1 MRDQIISTIFQCI
14 ILIGIPWIAYML
26 FNKEKLGFCKWIGLY
41 KPKNSKWILKALLIL
56 IISII
61 IMGGPIIIFEAFNI
75 IPKGMV
81 YSLDASGK
89 GFTAEI
95 IAIILIKAIF
105 QNALS
110 EEVFFRGFIGKR
122 LANKFGYLSG
132 NLIQSIL
139 FGLPH
144 GLAFII
150 VYKAYA
156 FGIILFLAAT
166 TVGFLQF
173 YINEKKANGSIVP
186 SLILHSIM
194 NIVSNI

>member
-1 MRDQIISTIFQCI
+1 
-14 ILIGIPWIAYML
+14 ML
-26 FNKEKLGFCKWIGLY
+26 FNKEKTGFFKWIGLY
-41 KPKNSKWILKALLIL
+41 KPKNSKWLIKAILIL
-56 IISII
+56 IVSVI
-61 IMGGPIIIFEAFNI
+61 IMGGPIFIFETFNI
-75 IPKGMV
+75 IPKGMI
-81 YSLDASGK
+81 YSLNASGK

-95 IAIILIKAIF
+95 IAIVLIKAIF

-132 NLIQSIL
+132 NLIQAIL

-150 VYKAYA
+150 AYKAYV
-156 FGIILFLAAT
+156 FGIVLFLTAT

-173 YINEKKANGSIVP
+173 YINEKKANGSIFP
-186 SLILHSIM
+186 SLIIHSIM